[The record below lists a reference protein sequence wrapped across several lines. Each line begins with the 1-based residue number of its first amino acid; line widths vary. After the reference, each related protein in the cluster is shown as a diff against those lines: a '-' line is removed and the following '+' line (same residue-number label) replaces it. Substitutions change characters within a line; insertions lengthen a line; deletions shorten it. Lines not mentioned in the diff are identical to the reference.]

1 MRFFMEHPI
10 KKLSQIRLFKWYLVA
25 ITLFAI
31 ITLLSPQQLPVVA
44 YKLALVLLSAV
55 IGYHLDRALFPYASP
70 GGYLYNDWKKFGPDF
85 YTQQYIESQV
95 NNEQPNAIDSKMRAE
110 YPVLDE
116 YRNLFAVVL
125 IRRALIISAVIL
137 GITLGL

>member
-1 MRFFMEHPI
+1 MEHPI

-44 YKLALVLLSAV
+44 YKLSLVLLSAV
-55 IGYHLDRALFPYASP
+55 VGYHLDRALFPYASP
-70 GGYLYNDWKKFGPDF
+70 GGYLYNDWKEFGPDF
-85 YTQQYIESQV
+85 YTKQYIESLE
-95 NNEQPNAIDSKMRAE
+95 NNEHPEAMDSKMCAE

-116 YRNLFAVVL
+116 YRTLFAVVL
-125 IRRALIISAVIL
+125 IRRALIVSAVIL
-137 GITLGL
+137 GVTLGL

>member
-1 MRFFMEHPI
+1 MAHPI

-44 YKLALVLLSAV
+44 YKLSLVLLSAV
-55 IGYHLDRALFPYASP
+55 VGYHLDRALFPYASP
-70 GGYLYNDWKKFGPDF
+70 GGYLYNDWKEFGPDF
-85 YTQQYIESQV
+85 YTKQYIESLE
-95 NNEQPNAIDSKMRAE
+95 NNEQPEAMDSKMCAE

-116 YRNLFAVVL
+116 YRTLFAVVL
-125 IRRALIISAVIL
+125 IRRALIVSAVIF
-137 GITLGL
+137 GVTLGL

>member
-1 MRFFMEHPI
+1 MAHPI
-10 KKLSQIRLFKWYLVA
+10 KKLSQVRLLKWYLVA

-31 ITLLSPQQLPVVA
+31 ITLISPQQLPVVA

-85 YTQQYIESQV
+85 YTQKYIESQ
-95 NNEQPNAIDSKMRAE
+95 EQPDAIDSKMRAE
-110 YPVLDE
+110 YPVLDD
-116 YRNLFAVVL
+116 YRNLFAFVL
-125 IRRALIISAVIL
+125 IRRALIVSAVIL
-137 GITLGL
+137 GVTLGL

>member
-1 MRFFMEHPI
+1 MAHPI
-10 KKLSQIRLFKWYLVA
+10 NKLSQVRLLKWYVVA
-25 ITLFAI
+25 IFLLSV
-31 ITLLSPQQLPVVA
+31 ITLLSPQQLPVVM

-70 GGYLYNDWKKFGPDF
+70 GSYLYQDWRSQGKNY
-85 YTQQYIESQV
+85 YTKLYVKEGEDEI
-95 NNEQPNAIDSKMRAE
+95 PTKYAAE

-116 YRNLFAVVL
+116 YRTLFAVVL
-125 IRRALIISAVIL
+125 IRRALMVSAVIL